1 MDYPKSVEGV
11 GLVDG
16 KFVNENTGTGQ
27 PGSLIPAEWGNSVTD
42 EILNVIEGAGLEPN
56 ETQVNQL
63 LQAIK
68 LLVPSMPTGMF
79 AFFHTTDVPDGWLL
93 CNGAAVS
100 RTTYANLFAKIGVKY
115 GSGDGSTTFNLPNL
129 DGRVLQGTTDTGEV
143 GNYLEP
149 QLPNMAGKIGH
160 HNGYSGNENPEGQYT
175 YDPPFYIDSNEN
187 NLKGFAGD
195 NYTGSAKTV
204 HFDGSLCSSE
214 YVTNASLQPSALQV
228 LCCIKI

>member
-42 EILNVIEGAGLEPN
+42 EILNVIKGAGLEPN

-115 GSGDGSTTFNLPNL
+115 GSGDGSTTFNLPNMN
-129 DGRVLQGTTDTGEV
+129 GRVLQGTTDTSEV

-149 QLPNMAGKIGH
+149 QLPNIDGFIRYVGFIGTGETTQFSGAFQRGT
-160 HNGYSGNENPEGQYT
+160 NLDRNNAVNNVVGYSDTLEVK
-175 YDPPFYIDSNEN
+175 
-187 NLKGFAGD
+187 L
-195 NYTGSAKTV
+195 
-204 HFDGSLCSSE
+204 
-214 YVTNASLQPSALQV
+214 NASNANSIYSGQNVQVNALQT
-228 LCCIKI
+228 LACIKA

>member
-1 MDYPKSVEGV
+1 MDYPKSVEGA

-115 GSGDGSTTFNLPNL
+115 GSGDGSATFNLPNL

-149 QLPNMAGKIGH
+149 QLPNIEGEATMERLYGLVNYSAILSGPFSLGQTTSSAP
-160 HNGYSGNENPEGQYT
+160 SGNTASGAYALAF
-175 YDPPFYIDSNEN
+175 DASDSNAIY
-187 NLKGFAGD
+187 GG
-195 NYTGSAKTV
+195 AK
-204 HFDGSLCSSE
+204 
-214 YVTNASLQPSALQV
+214 LQASALQAIV
-228 LCCIKI
+228 CIKV